1 MENHPASFLAQ
12 TEYLKGIGL
21 VVHPHQ
27 AMFVGKALEVENK
40 GGVGHDAFVQQAV
53 VDENADVLAGKI
65 SGNLNVV
72 LSLVSDLFV
81 GIPLEG
87 IGEVEED
94 SADYHD
100 RNEQYGIENHDIF
113 MGVRSFSAHNSD

>member
-1 MENHPASFLAQ
+1 MASFLAQ
-12 TEYLKGIGL
+12 TEWLYHVGL

-27 AMFVGKALEVENK
+27 AMLVGKALEVENK
-40 GGVGHDAFVQQAV
+40 GSVGHDAFVQQAV
-53 VDENADVLAGKI
+53 VDEDADVLAGEI
-65 SGNLNVV
+65 SGNFNVV
-72 LSLVSDLFV
+72 FPFVSDLLV

-87 IGEVEED
+87 IGHVKEN
-94 SADYHD
+94 SADNHD